1 VTIQYKNAGV
11 SLTTSNL
18 TTVLTITTSAV
29 AIVKSVY
36 FSNTSTGSILCNS
49 SLYDSSATSNYEFWR
64 DSIVAS
70 AQVNATPEGLNLEAG
85 DAIKA
90 QAATASEVE
99 VVVNYALITREN
111 ENG

>member
-1 VTIQYKNAGV
+1 MTIQYKNAGV

-49 SLYDSSATSNYEFWR
+49 SYMIHLQHLIMNSGE
-64 DSIVAS
+64 IVLWHL
-70 AQVNATPEGLNLEAG
+70 P
-85 DAIKA
+85 
-90 QAATASEVE
+90 
-99 VVVNYALITREN
+99 R
-111 ENG
+111 